1 MAPSGAEFRSSG
13 PAVDSRELEDVD
25 AMASVIADGIES
37 EYVQLEAKPF
47 SGHWTIVRL
56 RSMVIQFAREDVA
69 LVRRLRVPQDRW
81 MFVVPLHVPGLARWN
96 GHAIRG
102 GELIVCPAGGEGY
115 AFDPGGM
122 RSAII
127 SVDASSAAEMIH
139 DPGTLPAVDGSCV
152 LRPPATDMSG
162 LRRRLAELGATAEA
176 ATGWNAPAGTS
187 RACDMIVERLSKC
200 LHGGLLDRQDANSGA
215 RSRVVRS
222 AEQFFRCHVGEPV
235 SIAQLSAI
243 AGVSE
248 RSLRNAF
255 YHVCTT
261 SPKRYLKILQ
271 LHQVRR
277 ALRGGA
283 RTASSVT
290 DVATL
295 HGFFELG
302 RFAGEYKALFGEAP
316 SQTLQR
322 TRTTGGAA
330 TCASV
335 A

>member
-1 MAPSGAEFRSSG
+1 MDTPDPRVFSFRS
-13 PAVDSRELEDVD
+13 AIDSRDLEDVD
-25 AMASVIADGIES
+25 AMAAAIADGMES
-37 EYVQLEAKPF
+37 EYVQLEARPF
-47 SGHWTIVRL
+47 RGHWTVVRL
-56 RSMVIQFAREDVA
+56 PTMVIQFARADVA
-69 LVRRLRVPQDRW
+69 IVRRLRVPPDRLA
-81 MFVVPLHVPGLARWN
+81 FVVPLRVPGLARWN

-102 GELIVCPAGGEGY
+102 GEVIVCPAGGDDY

-122 RSAII
+122 QFAIV
-127 SVDASSAAEMIH
+127 SVPAEMSEEFAEVGRLFQQDAS
-139 DPGTLPAVDGSCV
+139 GSRV
-152 LRPPATDMSG
+152 LRPIATDAVG
-162 LRRRLAELGATAEA
+162 LRRQLSDLSAEA
-176 ATGWNAPAGTS
+176 EEALCSGGGALYHIAEGVS
-187 RACDMIVERLSKC
+187 EKLIKC
-200 LHGGLLDRQDANSGA
+200 VRRSLPYGHGVNGGA
-215 RSRVVRS
+215 RSHVVRM

-235 SIAQLSAI
+235 SIAQLSTI

-255 YHVCTT
+255 HHVCTT
-261 SPKRYLKILQ
+261 SPKRYLKLWQ

-277 ALRGGA
+277 ALRGGD
-283 RTASSVT
+283 RPPLSVT

-322 TRTTGGAA
+322 SRTGIVDPAQ
-330 TCASV
+330 SV

>member
-1 MAPSGAEFRSSG
+1 MRSG

-47 SGHWTIVRL
+47 SGHWTVLRL

-69 LVRRLRVPQDRW
+69 LVRRLRVPPNRW
-81 MFVVPLHVPGLARWN
+81 MFFVPLHVPGLARWD

-122 RSAII
+122 RFAII
-127 SVDASSAAEMIH
+127 SVPGAIAAEMIG
-139 DPGTLPAVDGSCV
+139 DAGSLPTAGSSCV
-152 LRPPATDMSG
+152 LRPPAGEMTG
-162 LRRRLAELGATAEA
+162 LRHRLAELASFVEA

-187 RACDMIVERLSKC
+187 QAADVIGERLSKC
-200 LHGGLLDRQDANSGA
+200 LAGGLLDRQDNSGA

-222 AEQFFRCHVGEPV
+222 AEQFFRCHLGEPV

-283 RTASSVT
+283 RPASSVT

-322 TRTTGGAA
+322 TRTTGGGAA
-330 TCASV
+330 CSV